1 MLVIVAK
8 VQESFATQRLSTCD
22 PSVYTFRIR
31 STTKSTFHF
40 SCNHSPRFWMCV
52 SSTHSYC
59 GGDGSSIGGSSTHKQ
74 WRNSLCVFHNYDCY
88 EAMRAMV
95 RERKWVHILWQNFF
109 NNKVHHPK
117 SLLSRIISSVAIGST
132 TSWFLLEWLAGCR
145 K

>member
-8 VQESFATQRLSTCD
+8 VQESFITQRLSTCD
-22 PSVYTFRIR
+22 PSVYAFWIR

-40 SCNHSPRFWMCV
+40 SCNHSPRLWMCV
-52 SSTHSYC
+52 SSIHSFY
-59 GGDGSSIGGSSTHKQ
+59 GGRDGGGSSSTQSSDGTHCAYFIIMIVT
-74 WRNSLCVFHNYDCY
+74 S
-88 EAMRAMV
+88 EASDGA
-95 RERKWVHILWQNFF
+95 RERERVHILWQNFF

-132 TSWFLLEWLAGCR
+132 ASWFLLEWLAGCR